1 MSGLIV
7 PTQNYS
13 LPVTTKIKITYNLSM
28 ETHTPTFVFAGRLYR
43 DYYIT
48 ADDEPVLDVL
58 GGNVPYAAVGAKIWE
73 QEPPPGIMA
82 RVGEDFPQAWLQE
95 LEQKGIDTSGV
106 RVLPKAVD
114 VRNFYVYKDKVT
126 RVSGDPIPHF
136 ARLGIDYPKALL
148 GYKDR
153 RDELDSRVDTAPT
166 SLRQNDIPESY
177 QDAVAAHL
185 CPLDYISHS
194 LMPAAFRQ
202 SGFTTVTLDPVSSY
216 MNPTFWSDIPSLV
229 TGLTAFIP
237 AEEDLRALFEGK
249 SEDIWEMAEALT
261 GYGCEHVVIK
271 RGERGQWLYDAASK
285 SRWEIPAYPARVAN
299 PTGVGDAFCGGFLA
313 GYRQSYDPLEATLYG
328 NIAAS
333 IISEGS
339 GIFFALDV
347 LAGLPQARLDSLRQS
362 VREL

>member
-1 MSGLIV
+1 
-7 PTQNYS
+7 
-13 LPVTTKIKITYNLSM
+13 
-28 ETHTPTFVFAGRLYR
+28 
-43 DYYIT
+43 
-48 ADDEPVLDVL
+48 
-58 GGNVPYAAVGAKIWE
+58 
-73 QEPPPGIMA
+73 
-82 RVGEDFPQAWLQE
+82 
-95 LEQKGIDTSGV
+95 
-106 RVLPKAVD
+106 
-114 VRNFYVYKDKVT
+114 
-126 RVSGDPIPHF
+126 
-136 ARLGIDYPKALL
+136 
-148 GYKDR
+148 
-153 RDELDSRVDTAPT
+153 
-166 SLRQNDIPESY
+166 
-177 QDAVAAHL
+177 
-185 CPLDYISHS
+185 
-194 LMPAAFRQ
+194 
-202 SGFTTVTLDPVSSY
+202 